1 MNTHTIKSIK
11 AREILDSRGVPTI
24 EVELITDIGSFFASV
39 PSGTS
44 TGKDEAKELRDGGK
58 RYNGKGVLKAVE
70 NVEKVIRPELKGKD
84 VVRQKEIDEMMI
96 ELDKTKDKSRLGAN
110 AILGVSLAVCRA
122 GAAAKEIPLYQY
134 IAQLTEMRYPLI
146 LPRPCF
152 LMIEGGA
159 HAGNDLDFQE
169 FMIQPHEHSFSE
181 NLEIGTKIYHC
192 LKEILEKEQGKSST
206 NVGMEGGFTPLLKF
220 LEQALELIVKA
231 IEKAGYKDKI
241 GIILDC
247 AVSQFYKDGKYK
259 MQMGVFTG
267 QGLLRYHSDLISK
280 YPIIGL
286 EDPFSED
293 DWQSFKQI
301 TKHYENSSRSVY
313 IIGDDLLVTSLE
325 KVKKA
330 VKEKSCNGMIIKPNQ
345 IGTVSETL
353 EVVRYAKE
361 NNFKIF
367 VKHRSGETK
376 DDFIAD
382 LAVGIGADGIMAG
395 APARGERLAKYN
407 RLLKIEKELK

>member
-11 AREILDSRGVPTI
+11 AREILDSRGIPTI

-70 NVEKVIRPELKGKD
+70 NVEKIIGPALKGKD
-84 VVRQKEIDEMMI
+84 IVKQKEIDELMI
-96 ELDKTKDKSRLGAN
+96 KLDETEDKSRLGAN
-110 AILGVSLAVCRA
+110 AVLGVSIAVCRA
-122 GAAAKEIPLYQY
+122 GTAANNVPLYKH
-134 IAQLTEMRYPLI
+134 ISQLIEDSSRCS
-146 LPRPCF
+146 LPKPCF

-159 HAGNDLDFQE
+159 HAGNELDFQE
-169 FMIQPHEHSFSE
+169 FMIQPNEHSFSE
-181 NLEIGTKIYHC
+181 NLRVGTKIYHT
-192 LKEILEKEQGKSST
+192 LKEILVEEYGKQSI
-206 NVGMEGGFTPLLKF
+206 NVGMEGGFTPALKF
-220 LEQALELIVKA
+220 PEQALESIVRA
-231 IEKAGYKDKI
+231 IEKAGYKDKV

-247 AVSQFYKDGKYK
+247 AASQFFKDKKYQT
-259 MQMGVFTG
+259 QMGVFVKDG
-267 QGLLRYHSDLISK
+267 FLRYYSDLISK
-280 YPIIGL
+280 YPITGL

-293 DWQSFKQI
+293 DLQGFKQI
-301 TKHYENSSRSVY
+301 TKNVGNKIS
-313 IIGDDLLVTSLE
+313 IIGDDLLVTNIE

-330 VKEKSCNGMIIKPNQ
+330 VKENTCNGMIVKPNQ

-353 EVVRYAKE
+353 AVVRHAKE

-382 LAVGIGADGIMAG
+382 LAVGVGADGIMAG
-395 APARGERLAKYN
+395 APARSERLAKYN
-407 RLLKIEKELK
+407 RLLKIEEEISSNL